1 MVSIHGA
8 SRALDRLLLLASIFV
23 FIRVYPLFSCLVRV
37 VIVDALP
44 RAEARSSTTNKREK
58 DGKIMT
64 RDLCTRVEKK
74 REL

>member
-8 SRALDRLLLLASIFV
+8 SRALDRLLLLATIFV
-23 FIRVYPLFSCLVRV
+23 FIKVYPLFSCLVRV

-44 RAEARSSTTNKREK
+44 RAEARSPTTNKREK
-58 DGKIMT
+58 DGKIMA
-64 RDLCTRVEKK
+64 RDLCARVEKK